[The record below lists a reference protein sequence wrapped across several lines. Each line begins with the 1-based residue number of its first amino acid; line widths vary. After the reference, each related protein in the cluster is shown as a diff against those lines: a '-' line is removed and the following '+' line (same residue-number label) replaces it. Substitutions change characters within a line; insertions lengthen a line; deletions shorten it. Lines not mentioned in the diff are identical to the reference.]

1 MTKKELITMVGSKE
15 QADYAMDIV
24 LSQVKK
30 EFVRSAIKS
39 KLAEVEKQMEVLST
53 EGILYVANGTYHVNW
68 NDDKD
73 RNKQNEADSL
83 IYLKNRLTSMLVVRG

>member
-39 KLAEVEKQMEVLST
+39 KLAEVESQMEVLRT

-83 IYLKNRLTSMLVVRG
+83 IYLRNRLTSMLVVRG

>member
-1 MTKKELITMVGSKE
+1 MTKKELIEMVGSEE

-39 KLAEVEKQMEVLST
+39 KLAEVEKQMEVLRA

-68 NDDKD
+68 NNDKE
-73 RNKQNEADSL
+73 RNKQNEGDSL
-83 IYLKNRLTSMLVVRG
+83 IYLRNRLTSMLVVRG